1 MLELYL
7 LIADGKKEVNK
18 DSMTIKVSCPL
29 MLEIHLLI
37 LVKTAIFKIKKTS
50 LIKLNKI
57 KK

>member
-1 MLELYL
+1 
-7 LIADGKKEVNK
+7 
-18 DSMTIKVSCPL
+18 MTIRVSCPL